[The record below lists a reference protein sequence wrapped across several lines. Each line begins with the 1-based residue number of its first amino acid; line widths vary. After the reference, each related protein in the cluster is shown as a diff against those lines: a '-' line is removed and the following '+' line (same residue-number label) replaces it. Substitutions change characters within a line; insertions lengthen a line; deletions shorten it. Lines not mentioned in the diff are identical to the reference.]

1 MLIERNLR
9 YDLWL
14 IMGVV
19 ALLGIGIVMIYSAS
33 SIPAQHNLSGQ
44 SAYFLQRQIMFACLG
59 IAAMLGAMHVNY
71 EKLLLIT
78 VPLLLIAVVLLI
90 AVLIPGIGTHVKGGQ
105 RWIRFLGMGIQP
117 SEVARLTLVL
127 FLAHS
132 LARKEDRIKS
142 FEYGFLPYV
151 VVTGFVAGLIFLEP
165 DMGGAVTVGIIMMVM
180 LFAAGTP
187 IYLLA
192 ISAGLAVPVLFY
204 FMVSAD
210 YRWRRVMATINP
222 WDYWHDAGWHLVQSF
237 LAFGSGGLLGVGLG
251 DGRQKLFYLPDAH
264 TDFIL
269 AAIGEELGL
278 IGVIAVLALFTLV
291 VARGVFI
298 ALRADSHYGSL
309 LAFGLTAMIAVPALI
324 NMMVVLGLL
333 PTKGLVLP
341 FVSYGGSALVIYL
354 TAMGILLNVS
364 AKMYRVK

>member
-1 MLIERNLR
+1 MIIERNLR

-44 SAYFLQRQIMFACLG
+44 SAYFLQRQIIFAGLG

-71 EKLLLIT
+71 EQLRLIT
-78 VPLLLIAVVLLI
+78 VPFLALALVLLV
-90 AVLIPGIGTHVKGGQ
+90 AVLIPGIGSEIKGGQ
-105 RWIRFLGMGIQP
+105 RWIRFMGMGVQP
-117 SEVARLTLVL
+117 SEVARLALVL

-132 LARKEDRIKS
+132 LTRKQDKMRT
-142 FEYGFLPYV
+142 FEYGFLPYL
-151 VVTGFVAGLIFLEP
+151 VVTGLVAGLIFIEP

-180 LFAAGTP
+180 LYVAGARL
-187 IYLLA
+187 YQLALLA
-192 ISAGLAVPVLFY
+192 GGAAPVLFY

-222 WDYWHDAGWHLVQSF
+222 WDYWHDAGWHLVQSY

-278 IGVIAVLALFTLV
+278 IGVVAVLALFTLV
-291 VARGVFI
+291 VGRGVFI
-298 ALRADSHYGSL
+298 ALRASSLYGSL
-309 LAFGLTAMIAVPALI
+309 LAFGLTSMIAVPALI
-324 NMMVVLGLL
+324 NMMVVLGML

-354 TAMGILLNVS
+354 TAVGVLLNVS